1 MLKETLNI
9 LRKPGEND
17 DTQEYTKLKA
27 IFEEMKFLKDTE
39 LDQPSDDLSIE
50 SMEWY
55 EQNAIQIY
63 ETMFSTSQLN
73 QTLKKTLIDNSR
85 SDYGE
90 FVRYTGRLYTFRYE
104 PESDRLDYWDKYP
117 LVLRML
123 DESDSNTSFLGMN
136 LHYLDP
142 MRRRMMFMSLVERY
156 LTGSLSNP
164 NSRIGYLNMQK
175 LMVPPNRYG
184 RVCIRRYKYDN
195 IRGKPLLIPP
205 EHWMKMIFLPTYHF
219 IGAKPNRVWKD
230 SWKKYRRMT

>member
-9 LRKPGEND
+9 LRRPKEDGEQQD
-17 DTQEYTKLKA
+17 YIKLKS

-39 LDQPSDDLSIE
+39 LQQPSDELENDALD
-50 SMEWY
+50 WY
-55 EQNAIQIY
+55 EKNAVQVY
-63 ETMFSTSQLN
+63 ETMFSTSQMN
-73 QTLKKTLIDNSR
+73 QAFKKILIDNSR
-85 SDYGE
+85 EEYGQ
-90 FVRYTGRLYTFRYE
+90 FIRYTGRLYTFRYL
-104 PESDRLDYWDKYP
+104 PDSDRLDYWDKYP

-123 DESDSNTSFLGMN
+123 DEADSKQSFLGMN

-142 MRRRMMFMSLVERY
+142 MRRRFMMMSLIERY
-156 LTGSLSNP
+156 LTGDISNP

-175 LMVPPNRYG
+175 LITPPNRYG

-205 EHWMKMIFLPTYHF
+205 EHWMKMIFLPTHHF
-219 IGAKPNRVWKD
+219 IGAKPNQVWKD